1 MTLPDIGQLIPHEG
15 EMILLDRVL
24 AAGSETLCA
33 EVTIRPGTLFC
44 DGAGVGSWVGIE
56 YMAQAI
62 AAHAG
67 YLDYLRGEPVKVGFL
82 LGARR
87 YQCSTPLF
95 AVGSVLHVHIHHAMQ
110 GDNGLAAF
118 ECRIEDAEG
127 GAVLAN
133 ATVTVFVPDNVNE
146 FLQRSFT

>member
-1 MTLPDIGQLIPHEG
+1 MTLPPISDLVPHDGQ
-15 EMILLDRVL
+15 MVLLERVI
-24 AAGSETLCA
+24 SVDQDNLCA
-33 EVTIRPGTLFC
+33 MLTITPDTVFF

-67 YLDYLRGEPVKVGFL
+67 YHALQRGDAVKVGFL

-87 YQCSTPLF
+87 YQCSVPVFTL
-95 AVGSVLHVHIHHAMQ
+95 GSVLHVHIHHAMQ

-118 ECRIEDAEG
+118 ECRINDATS
-127 GAVLAN
+127 GAQLAQ
-133 ATVTVFVPDNVNE
+133 ATVTVFEPDNVNE